1 MIIYLLTFYLFGHIE
16 KNIGITYANH
26 SATSKAI
33 LTKMQKC
40 TCKLNVYIFYF
51 CFALVMIHGDRCD
64 RKTPK
69 TIILFK
75 LNPLFRS
82 LNLVTPL
89 LLEKILV

>member
-1 MIIYLLTFYLFGHIE
+1 MTSE
-16 KNIGITYANH
+16 KNIGITHANH

-51 CFALVMIHGDRCD
+51 CFKLGIIHGDRCD

-69 TIILFK
+69 TFFFIKVSVL
-75 LNPLFRS
+75 LNS
-82 LNLVTPL
+82 TT
-89 LLEKILV
+89 EKGGFSVIEFSNTDTF